1 MILLAISFMS
11 DFWTVTRLMSSAR
24 YEDEVEDN

>member
-1 MILLAISFMS
+1 MIFLAISFIRV
-11 DFWTVTRLMSSAR
+11 FWTVTRLMSSAR